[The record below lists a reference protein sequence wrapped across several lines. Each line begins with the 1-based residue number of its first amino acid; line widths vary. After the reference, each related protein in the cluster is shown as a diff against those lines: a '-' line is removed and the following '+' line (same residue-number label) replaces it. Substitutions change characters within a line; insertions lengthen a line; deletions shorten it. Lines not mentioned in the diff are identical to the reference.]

1 MTGKY
6 TAHQLAMELGVSDS
20 TVSRALSGK
29 GRIGDERSR
38 EIVKI
43 ARERGLIPSSA
54 VQKRTGNIGIVLPVD
69 AWDGAAFFLEC
80 MEGIVNS
87 LVLGGYALYGGG
99 K

>member
-54 VQKRTGNIGIVLPVD
+54 VQKRTGNIVPMIRIRFNLIFSVL
-69 AWDGAAFFLEC
+69 
-80 MEGIVNS
+80 S
-87 LVLGGYALYGGG
+87 LNVS
-99 K
+99 